1 MKDWIV
7 AFVAAAS
14 LMALVLWC
22 AYIFWWVYAG

>member
-1 MKDWIV
+1 MWDWLV

-22 AYIFWWVYAG
+22 VYVFIGVVYG